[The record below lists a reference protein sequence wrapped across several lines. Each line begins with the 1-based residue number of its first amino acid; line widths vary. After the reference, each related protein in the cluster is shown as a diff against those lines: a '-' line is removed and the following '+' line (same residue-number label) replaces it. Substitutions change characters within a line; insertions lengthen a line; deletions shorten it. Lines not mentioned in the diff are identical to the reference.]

1 MLIMSLDTLALLAC
15 RGQRDLLRSK
25 RDLLNMLALPA
36 SSVAT
41 NLCDKLKNDDEKF
54 ENLQM

>member
-1 MLIMSLDTLALLAC
+1 MSLDTLALLAC